1 MEVPEPFHPSLFCL
15 GILVIASSA
24 HVTAFGESRA
34 KTYTLPT
41 WDGTIFITIIPSG
54 NPEIRSMM
62 ISDGPLMPPNDEKLL
77 ELFTMFR
84 RIPRRFF

>member
-1 MEVPEPFHPSLFCL
+1 MSQPLERVVLRPILCPL
-15 GILVIASSA
+15 G
-24 HVTAFGESRA
+24 
-34 KTYTLPT
+34 
-41 WDGTIFITIIPSG
+41 DGTIFITMIPSG

-84 RIPRRFF
+84 RIPRRIF